1 MRRHDFHPGDL
12 IEDRKTGLIGLVY
25 GVHQDP
31 YNITKRQVY
40 FYVWWMDNSRGYRK
54 SLVSPTDKRVR
65 SLSKKHGERKV
76 VRNNVV

>member
-1 MRRHDFHPGDL
+1 MRRHDFYPGDL
-12 IEDRKTGLIGLVY
+12 IEDRKTGLVGLVY

-31 YNITKRQVY
+31 YNTAQRKVY

-65 SLSKKHGERKV
+65 ALSQPSKRKSGELNAV
-76 VRNNVV
+76 